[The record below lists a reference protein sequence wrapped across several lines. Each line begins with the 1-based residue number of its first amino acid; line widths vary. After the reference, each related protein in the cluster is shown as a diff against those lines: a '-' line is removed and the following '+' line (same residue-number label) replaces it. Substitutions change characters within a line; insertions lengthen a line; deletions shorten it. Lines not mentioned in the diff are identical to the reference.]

1 VARLSY
7 VGVLAFIVFG
17 SSWLEV
23 ALRTRVLARW
33 RRMLASILPVALAM
47 MVWDAYAIT
56 RGHWTFSPT
65 QTLGWLLPA
74 DIPVEE
80 LIFFLVVPF
89 AAVLTFE
96 GVRSVTG
103 WPLDDAPADP
113 ADPTDSTS

>member
-1 VARLSY
+1 VERLGY
-7 VGVLAFIVFG
+7 VGVLAFIVVG
-17 SSWLEV
+17 SVWLEV

-33 RRMLASILPVALAM
+33 RRLLLSILPVATLM
-47 MVWDAYAIT
+47 MLWDAYAIA

-74 DIPVEE
+74 GIPVEE
-80 LIFFLVVPF
+80 LAFFLVVPF

-103 WPLDDAPADP
+103 WRLDDAPREHV
-113 ADPTDSTS
+113 DSSS

>member
-7 VGVLAFIVFG
+7 LGVLAFIVVG
-17 SSWLEV
+17 SVWLEV

-33 RRMLASILPVALAM
+33 RRLLASILPVAVVM
-47 MVWDAYAIT
+47 SVWDGYAIAH
-56 RGHWTFSPT
+56 GHWTFSSA

-74 DIPVEE
+74 NIPVEE
-80 LIFFLVVPF
+80 LAFFLAVPF

-103 WPLDDAPADP
+103 WRLDDAPTERA
-113 ADPTDSTS
+113 DSTS